1 MIIKFTPEERE
12 RLQAIRKSYDPE
24 REALLLKIRDCTDK
38 DERAQLRIQQQALF
52 DRMDLELQAFSEQ
65 CQRERFAQ
73 ITGGAAGIIAHAK
86 EQAPMILEALYN
98 ESSAY
103 FTSFDAEIL
112 NKTSFASMKGGKFY
126 LNANYA
132 AKSLRDELKMHIDAL
147 KDNKEALQ
155 ELFAFIIETV
165 EDSSLTDSTEIT
177 EDSIATKL
185 EVLRFRRSPLADLN
199 TYGLMN
205 DKASAQLIQ
214 DDGIFKE
221 EANGQMRLLFD
232 IDQTPAAVKE
242 EAAKNGE
249 TLPAEKA
256 IHSYISLTYEGTEGQ
271 ITKKLTAF
279 DKGVYEAVATRFYHW
294 KQKTPTSPL
303 YITPQEIWRTMNG
316 KRSGDGKA
324 KPSKA
329 QVQRICDSMDKM
341 RFTRF
346 YMDLRDEVKAYQLY
360 FNDERIEDGYID
372 SYLVNST
379 KVQFTTEK
387 GKVVTGYRINEEPIL
402 YTYNRVK
409 KHILFV
415 PYEMLDTSANT
426 SDSENVTE
434 FRNYLLQAV
443 QLMKNGADES
453 KAGRFKRS
461 NRILLSDMYEK
472 TGIQPPEERVKETYK
487 TENGQ
492 KEYKTESSRQTVIRR
507 TRKTD
512 RVKVEGILTTWKDKE
527 WIKDFSA
534 VKKDHALIGY
544 DIDI

>member
-24 REALLLKIRDCTDK
+24 REAVLLKIRDCK
-38 DERAQLRIQQQALF
+38 NEEERAQLSIQQRALH
-52 DRMDLELQAFSEQ
+52 DRMELEVQAFCDK
-65 CQRERFAQ
+65 CQRKRFAQ
-73 ITGGAAGIIAHAK
+73 ITGGTTGIIANAK
-86 EQAPMILEALYN
+86 QQSILIIDALYQ
-98 ESSAY
+98 EATDYFSDYEYLAEKEAFSSY
-103 FTSFDAEIL
+103 VSRRD
-112 NKTSFASMKGGKFY
+112 GKLY

-132 AKSLRDELKMHIDAL
+132 AKTIRDGLKLHIEAL
-147 KDNKEALQ
+147 QDNKEALQ
-155 ELFAFIIETV
+155 ELLTVIIETV
-165 EDSSLTDSTEIT
+165 EDSHHTDGTEIT
-177 EDSIATKL
+177 ADNMS
-185 EVLRFRRSPLADLN
+185 EVPRFRRSPLADLN

-205 DKASAQLIQ
+205 DKTTAQLIQ
-214 DDGIFKE
+214 DSGIFKE
-221 EANGQMRLLFD
+221 EANGQLRLLFD

-242 EAAKNGE
+242 ESAKKGQS
-249 TLPAEKA
+249 LPAEKA
-256 IHSYISLTYEGTEGQ
+256 THSYISLTYEGTEGK

-294 KQKTPTSPL
+294 KLKTPSSPL

-329 QVQRICDSMDKM
+329 QAQRICDSMDKM

-346 YMDLRDEVKAYQLY
+346 YMDLRDEMKTYRLY
-360 FNDERIEDGYID
+360 FDDERIEGGFID

-387 GKVVTGYRINEEPIL
+387 GNTVAGYRINEEPIL

-409 KHILFV
+409 KHILYV

-434 FRNYLLQAV
+434 FRNYLLQAI

-461 NRILLSDMYEK
+461 NRILLNDMYEK
-472 TGIQPPEERVKETYK
+472 TGIPAPEERIKETYK

-492 KEYKTESSRQTVIRR
+492 KTYKTESSRQTVIRR
-507 TRKTD
+507 TRKAD
-512 RVKVEGILTTWKDKE
+512 RDKVEGMLTTWKDKQ
-527 WIKDFSA
+527 WIKNFSA
-534 VKKDHALIGY
+534 VKKGNALIGY
-544 DIDI
+544 DIIT